1 MVHVDSICFLKKIF
15 GFMNDYRMK
24 ESGHVLEKGY

>member
-1 MVHVDSICFLKKIF
+1 MVHVDSICFLEKIF
-15 GFMNDYRMK
+15 GFMNDCRTK